1 VFIRVIYND
10 GRYGTVKPF
19 HLDKLI
25 SASKIIKFLRSDGWV
40 TIGVD
45 PIRRNRGIYSG
56 PERRKPSTIK
66 LL

>member
-10 GRYGTVKPF
+10 GRHGTVKPF

-25 SASKIIKFLRSDGWV
+25 STGKIIKFLRSNGWV

-45 PIRRNRGIYSG
+45 PIRGNRGTYSG
-56 PERRKPSTIK
+56 PERRKPSTIR